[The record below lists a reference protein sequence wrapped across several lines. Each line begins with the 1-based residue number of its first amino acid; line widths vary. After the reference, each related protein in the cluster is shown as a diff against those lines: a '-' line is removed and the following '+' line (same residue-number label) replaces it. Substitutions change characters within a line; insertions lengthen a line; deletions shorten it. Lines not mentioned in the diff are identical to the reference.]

1 MAEEKARIEAVM
13 AAYPK
18 LKRWVVGGHTW
29 GAQVGARY
37 AANSPDRVAGVVL
50 WGGRLSADSSL
61 AGSDLPVLM
70 VYGTLDDQNVDLI
83 ANNRP
88 WLPEHT
94 VWTRHGKGSGSVM
107 NLPAPDK
114 AIPLLEDDK
123 PKKKV
128 VVGLAEQSDIIIY
141 GSGISKTHAA
151 FLPAP
156 DGSFRLMDMGS
167 ANGTAVNGVELEES
181 RPVKLNTGDRVS
193 FWWFQFQFVE
203 LDAFLNSLKEPKM
216 W

>member
-1 MAEEKARIEAVM
+1 VAKKSHKRFSDPTGLRTI
-13 AAYPK
+13 K
-18 LKRWVVGGHTW
+18 LKAL
-29 GAQVGARY
+29 AQEL
-37 AANSPDRVAGVVL
+37 SDRGEPAFRKKYPGPFLLVL
-50 WGGRLSADSSL
+50 YVPSTNPGLS
-61 AGSDLPVLM
+61 
-70 VYGTLDDQNVDLI
+70 
-83 ANNRP
+83 
-88 WLPEHT
+88 EHT
-94 VWTRHGKGSGSVM
+94 VWTRHAKRTGAAM

-128 VVGLAEQSDIIIY
+128 VVGRAEQSDIIIY

-203 LDAFLNSLKEPKM
+203 LDAFLKSLKEPKS